1 MHVGY
6 DGHAFRREQQLGIG
20 PLAREARAQTGNERT
35 VRAVRFAARMGLYG
49 ALGAPCALH
58 QTGAGSMSG
67 GTSAGVGGA
76 WAWATYLSSEVSDTR
91 GGRGQKSKPPS

>member
-1 MHVGY
+1 MFAVPARRRWGVTAPGRAAVHVGY

-49 ALGAPCALH
+49 ALGGALR
-58 QTGAGSMSG
+58 ASP
-67 GTSAGVGGA
+67 
-76 WAWATYLSSEVSDTR
+76 D
-91 GGRGQKSKPPS
+91 GRGVCVWRN